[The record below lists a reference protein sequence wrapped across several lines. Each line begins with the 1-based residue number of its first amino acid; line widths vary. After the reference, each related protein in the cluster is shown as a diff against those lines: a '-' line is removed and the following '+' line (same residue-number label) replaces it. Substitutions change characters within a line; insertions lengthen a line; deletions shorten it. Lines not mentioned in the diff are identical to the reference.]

1 MSHRDN
7 WKVDVP
13 EGRSGAWIVER
24 FTVDES
30 GSAWSFITGKGRGVS
45 PGTYTRLK
53 RDGSFDVTMSDTPDE
68 YRDHLEAIRMAKGHV
83 LLNGLG
89 LGCVLQCCAE
99 KPEVTKITVIERS
112 EDVIA
117 LVAPH
122 YREKYG
128 NKIEII
134 HADAMEYKPPKG
146 VRYGAVWHDIWDN
159 MCEDNLPQMHTL
171 HRKYGRRTD
180 WQGSWGRSLIEYRKR
195 QTKDAFWRR

>member
-1 MSHRDN
+1 MRKH

-13 EGRSGAWIVER
+13 EGESGPWRVEQ
-24 FTVDES
+24 FTVNGG
-30 GSAWSFITGKGRGVS
+30 GSAFSFLTGKGRGV
-45 PGTYTRLK
+45 PVGTYTRLQ
-53 RDGSFDVTMSDTPDE
+53 RQGAWGPTMSDTPDE
-68 YRDHLEAIRMAKGHV
+68 YRDHIDAIRMATGHV

-99 KPEVTKITVIERS
+99 KSEVTKITVIERS

-122 YREKYG
+122 YQEKYG
-128 NKIEII
+128 DKIEII
-134 HADAMEYKPPKG
+134 HADALEYTPPKG
-146 VRYGAVWHDIWDN
+146 IRYGVVWHDIWDN

-180 WQGSWGRSLIEYRKR
+180 WQGSWGRSLTERRKR
-195 QTKDAFWRR
+195 ETANAYWR

>member
-1 MSHRDN
+1 MREH

-13 EGRSGAWIVER
+13 EGRSGPWVVER
-24 FTVDES
+24 FTVSDTDS
-30 GSAWSFITGKGRGVS
+30 QWSFITGRGRGV
-45 PGTYTRLK
+45 PAGDYTKLK

-68 YRDHLEAIRMAKGHV
+68 YSDHREAIRMASGHV

-89 LGCVLQCCAE
+89 LGCVLQCMAE

-122 YREKYG
+122 YQAKYG
-128 NKIEII
+128 DKIEII
-134 HADAMEYKPPKG
+134 QADALEYKPPKG
-146 VRYGAVWHDIWDN
+146 VRYGVVWHDIWDN

-171 HRKYGRRTD
+171 HRKYGRRAD